1 MYFPLQAQLVNDST
15 ALIQPDSTVAVRLNQ
30 LDSIRQ
36 ETESDYASFKNK
48 YDSVNQSA
56 SAKQAKLQSKIDS
69 LTTLN
74 LPTLDLSYK
83 LDSTK
88 EARTSKLKELESK
101 WENKKSKHTSAI
113 TDLNLPLAVLSLQLR
128 TFYNCLLVLSLYR
141 YTRYVYTVVYSF

>member
-56 SAKQAKLQSKIDS
+56 SATQSKLQSKIDS
-69 LTTLN
+69 LTTFN
-74 LPTLDLSYK
+74 LPTLDLSHK

-101 WENKKSKHTSAI
+101 RENTKSKYTSAI
-113 TDLNLPLAVLSLQLR
+113 TELNLPPP
-128 TFYNCLLVLSLYR
+128 
-141 YTRYVYTVVYSF
+141 